1 VKRLPI
7 YLSLLFLLTCAK
19 EDSQAPNNTPSN
31 ITPRY
36 TLTASAG
43 EGGSVS
49 PTTGSFNSG
58 TQVSVTA
65 TPNSGYQFTSW
76 SNGSTVN
83 PVTVTLNSNTSITA
97 NFEVLINSYTLTVV
111 STDGGSATGAGEYN
125 EGTEVTLTATA
136 SDGYRFT
143 GWSDGSTEESITITL
158 SENRT
163 IEALF
168 EMIPVDIPAIINLS
182 TKSKL
187 FTINSL
193 DTLKIPINIPNGFK
207 SFNISAE
214 YGNVNVQSLPN
225 ENDLEGEVIINY
237 STSIIKNVD
246 WDRTIAGKDNIS
258 IEIID
263 QNDYLTSFNYSIRV
277 QPEPIFRNYNKPHG
291 AYLHGNSSRARV
303 NLELVEHLNR
313 RSNIEFKSYCGD
325 GSYPYEVFTGSTI
338 DDMEAGKVY
347 LGADF
352 LDRYPGST
360 YGNILYPDLNG
371 DGYEDLVFTR
381 ISNIGNCYGCE
392 ALPIEFYL
400 YEDGE
405 YKYHQFSFSGQSEV
419 KVKMGSWVIIADLDN
434 DNDPD
439 IIVQGVPDAV
449 GSDQPGN
456 EILFLENRLNQF
468 NDFKIHE
475 FNPFQ
480 FTTQNFPVDMN
491 MDGLLDIVSASG
503 PHVYINKG
511 NFEFESLYDSYEN
524 SIDFFGYQNPDLMND
539 FNTGGLYF
547 DFNSSQI
554 IDDFDG
560 DGVIDIYLPGL
571 EGGYQNKVEAGEFPY
586 LPNIPE
592 GKIIF
597 GEVEERYVHELEG
610 NSDVVRF
617 KYENIVGI
625 PEVSAYNEQYT
636 AQFKDIDFDGNKELV
651 IARQKHTGT
660 YPNNRQEGHFIQI
673 LKINQREIIDVT
685 SQFINENYASDDG
698 VIFGGCSFDNRLRNG
713 IRVDD
718 TDNDGLMEIFST
730 KAGLLDF
737 NSKNHIWE
745 WNGSKFIKTE

>member
-1 VKRLPI
+1 MKKLPLYI
-7 YLSLLFLLTCAK
+7 SLLLFLTCAK
-19 EDSQAPNNTPSN
+19 EDSQAPNNQPST
-31 ITPRY
+31 IVPKY

-43 EGGSVS
+43 EGGSVA
-49 PTTGSFNSG
+49 PATGSFNAG
-58 TQVSVTA
+58 TQVSITA

-76 SNGSTVN
+76 SNGSTAN
-83 PVTVTLNSNTSITA
+83 PLTVTLNSNTSITA

-111 STDGGSATGAGEYN
+111 STDGGSATGTGEYN

-158 SENRT
+158 SENTT

-214 YGNVNVQSLPN
+214 YGNANVQSLPN

-263 QNDYLTSFNYSIRV
+263 QNDYLTSFNYSFRV

-419 KVKMGSWVIIADLDN
+419 KVKMGFWVIIADLDN

-456 EILFLENRLNQF
+456 EILFLENRLSES

-511 NFEFESLYDSYEN
+511 NFEFKSLYDPYEN
-524 SIDFFGYQNPDLMND
+524 SIDFFDYQNPDLMND
-539 FNTGGLYF
+539 FNVGGLYF
-547 DFNSSQI
+547 NFNSSQI

-560 DGVIDIYLPGL
+560 DGLLDIYLPGQYGVDIKKMLKL
-571 EGGYQNKVEAGEFPY
+571 ENFHTCQIY
-586 LPNIPE
+586 LKE
-592 GKIIF
+592 KLF
-597 GEVEERYVHELEG
+597 LER
-610 NSDVVRF
+610 
-617 KYENIVGI
+617 
-625 PEVSAYNEQYT
+625 
-636 AQFKDIDFDGNKELV
+636 
-651 IARQKHTGT
+651 
-660 YPNNRQEGHFIQI
+660 
-673 LKINQREIIDVT
+673 
-685 SQFINENYASDDG
+685 
-698 VIFGGCSFDNRLRNG
+698 
-713 IRVDD
+713 
-718 TDNDGLMEIFST
+718 
-730 KAGLLDF
+730 
-737 NSKNHIWE
+737 
-745 WNGSKFIKTE
+745 